1 MWKLIYVL
9 KGTTRNSYCIRGVGG
24 GGTGGGKGRMERGI
38 EGGRLTTLTVQFA
51 ALPLRNGTQ
60 GVQKYPKKQGQREE
74 RCAFTHSPFVRIYSR
89 THMSISRRERGTSPV
104 AEKRGKVVSSEDGQS
119 SNRLHVASSPLLSI
133 NIGSNGKKG
142 GSAAAAFLN
151 LPVHLAASAQVGQ
164 HRA

>member
-1 MWKLIYVL
+1 ML

-60 GVQKYPKKQGQREE
+60 GVK
-74 RCAFTHSPFVRIYSR
+74 
-89 THMSISRRERGTSPV
+89 SIR
-104 AEKRGKVVSSEDGQS
+104 KNRGKGRRGARSLIVLLSGSIVEHICQYREGNGEHLPLRKNVAKLSPARTA
-119 SNRLHVASSPLLSI
+119 NRLIGCTWPQVHFFLLLLAPTA
-133 NIGSNGKKG
+133 KKG